1 MENLNTSVKFERD
14 GKEYKL
20 LNKCVNDYLINQ
32 NKSIEIGTIN
42 KIEKILSELQE
53 YDYKIIDSYLE
64 INNYKINTIDELIE
78 LISNIEDYQLIEVH
92 NNKELGKYILEN
104 LPDFDTPVYL
114 YEFIDIERLG
124 EKFLTINNIKYKFC
138 SNGVLLNTKLM
149 LENDL
154 IVGRVKKEYRIR
166 LLVTNKQIYKKDCSC
181 KKVEILFPTSEKKL
195 QEKMDLLEIKDNSN
209 IGILE
214 CYMLNLYP
222 KSDTYLTLTMERII
236 NRLNFREKEIS
247 LSDVQEL
254 SIRIQKLN
262 NSQIEKFTALLECKE
277 TDISSLKEII
287 KLTDEIKNYELLPDV
302 KNLKEMG
309 EFLVNETGHFDDVST
324 LSDYINYEKLA
335 EEYSQNGCVYSGR
348 FTDTGYLMKK
358 ECLEIEQNNEE
369 EFE

>member
-20 LNKCVNDYLINQ
+20 LNKCVNNYLINQ

-64 INNYKINTIDELIE
+64 INNYKINSIDELLE

-104 LPDFDTPVYL
+104 LPDFDTPEYL
-114 YEFIDIERLG
+114 YEFLDIEKLG
-124 EKFLTINNIKYKFC
+124 KKFLTINNIKYSFC
-138 SNGVLLNTKLM
+138 SNGVLLNTRLM
-149 LENDL
+149 LGNDL
-154 IVGRVKKEYRIR
+154 ITGRIKKEHRIR
-166 LLVTNKQIYKKDCSC
+166 LLVANKQMYKKDSSC
-181 KKVEILFPTSEKKL
+181 KKIEILFPISEKKL
-195 QEKMDLLEIKDNSN
+195 QEKIELLDLKNDN
-209 IGILE
+209 IEILE

-222 KSDTYLTLTMERII
+222 KSDTYLTLTMERIM
-236 NRLNFREKEIS
+236 NRLSFREKEIS

>member
-1 MENLNTSVKFERD
+1 
-14 GKEYKL
+14 
-20 LNKCVNDYLINQ
+20 
-32 NKSIEIGTIN
+32 
-42 KIEKILSELQE
+42 
-53 YDYKIIDSYLE
+53 
-64 INNYKINTIDELIE
+64 
-78 LISNIEDYQLIEVH
+78 
-92 NNKELGKYILEN
+92 
-104 LPDFDTPVYL
+104 
-114 YEFIDIERLG
+114 
-124 EKFLTINNIKYKFC
+124 
-138 SNGVLLNTKLM
+138 
-149 LENDL
+149 
-154 IVGRVKKEYRIR
+154 
-166 LLVTNKQIYKKDCSC
+166 
-181 KKVEILFPTSEKKL
+181 
-195 QEKMDLLEIKDNSN
+195 MDLLEIKDNSN

-254 SIRIQKLN
+254 SI
-262 NSQIEKFTALLECKE
+262 QIEKFTALLECKE

-287 KLTDEIKNYELLPDV
+287 KLTEEIKDYELLPDV

-309 EFLVNETGHFDDVST
+309 EFLVNETGHFDDLSI

-358 ECLEIEQNNEE
+358 ECLEIEKNNEE